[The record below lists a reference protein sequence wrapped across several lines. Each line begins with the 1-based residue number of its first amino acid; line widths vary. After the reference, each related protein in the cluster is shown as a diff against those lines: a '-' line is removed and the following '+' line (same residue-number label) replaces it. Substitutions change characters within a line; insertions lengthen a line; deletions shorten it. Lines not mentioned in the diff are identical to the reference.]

1 MFGLTIDK
9 LRYQTSIV
17 VHIEARDRVKRVASA
32 LMLAA
37 LLQFIGQET
46 VALLFLALVGAA
58 EVASFLM
65 YRQLPS
71 NFREI
76 PVALMSAIWLLNLA
90 STVVYVS
97 PALVLVSVPTTAM
110 LLAGYLWIFGVFVH
124 TTNNFATLPL
134 YNWTLMAPT
143 FLTAFGMF
151 WVAARMDYAPA
162 SASEWLIASG
172 FMVVYCFNTVETLH
186 KQKDTRRALNAARDE
201 ANSRLRALEH
211 ISRHDPLT
219 GLLNRNAFDEAL
231 EKMLSARSGRTEV
244 AVFFA
249 DLDGFKPINDTYSHD
264 AGDQVLRTIAQRLQA
279 KVGETGIAARLGGD
293 EFALAFSSIQSE
305 SAARRLA
312 EYISRDIQKPIIVED
327 KHLTVGASIGIGLTR
342 YAGNKVDT
350 LCKAADQAM
359 YRAKSLRDNAH
370 SVVLFRP
377 EDFEERASLEDRKVL
392 IAAMAA
398 REIKPYYQPKVCFQ
412 TGTTIGFEAL
422 ARWDHPMRG
431 LLTPDRF
438 LPQID
443 ELGLQ
448 GDFLQ
453 HMAQTVLQDLEDMVA
468 EGLFPGQVSINVPEV
483 ALATRSGREG
493 LDELLARHSG
503 VRHLITLEITEDVF
517 FARSSDA
524 IRSAINHFRAAGQRV
539 SLDDFGTGFASFQHL
554 RELEFD
560 ELKIDTSFVRDLGRD
575 PKAEVLVRGFLSM
588 ASGLRVTTIAEGVET
603 EAQMNHLWQLGCRY
617 GQGFLFGR
625 ARPLAETKVRLY
637 AERQPANAASDG
649 LTRPP
654 FMQTAVTSQL
664 PAGPIGRSAP

>member
-17 VHIEARDRVKRVASA
+17 VHIEARDRLKRIASA
-32 LMLAA
+32 LMLVA
-37 LLQFIGQET
+37 LLQFLGQIT
-46 VALLFLALVGAA
+46 FSHWFLGLVAAA
-58 EVASFLM
+58 ECASYLM
-65 YRQLPS
+65 YRKIPS
-71 NFREI
+71 NFRKI
-76 PVALMSAIWLLNLA
+76 PIPLMSAIWLLNLA

-97 PALVLVSVPTTAM
+97 PALVLASTPTTAM
-110 LLAGYLWIFGVFVH
+110 LLAGYLWIFGIFVH

-134 YNWTLMAPT
+134 YNWTLMVPT
-143 FLTAFGMF
+143 FLTSFAIF
-151 WVAARMDYAPA
+151 WLASQIDYGPA
-162 SASEWLIASG
+162 GREEWLITTA
-172 FMVVYCFNTVETLH
+172 FMVVYCFNTIETLH

-201 ANSRLRALEH
+201 ANTRLRALEH

-231 EKMLSARSGRTEV
+231 EEMLAARRGRTDV
-244 AVFFA
+244 AVFII

-264 AGDQVLRTIAQRLQA
+264 AGDQVLRTIAERLLALAGQ
-279 KVGETGIAARLGGD
+279 TGIIARLGGD
-293 EFALAFSSIQSE
+293 EFAMAFRSINSE
-305 SAARRLA
+305 PAARRLA
-312 EYISRDIQKPIIVED
+312 EYVSFEIQKPIIVDD
-327 KHLTVGASIGIGLTR
+327 KHLTVGASVGIGLTR
-342 YAGNKVDT
+342 HAGHRVDS

-370 SVVLFRP
+370 SAVLFRP
-377 EDFEERASLEDRKVL
+377 EDFQKRASLEDRKVL
-392 IAAMAA
+392 IASMAA
-398 REIKPYYQPKVCFQ
+398 REIKPYYQPKVCFE
-412 TGTTIGFEAL
+412 TGAIIGFEAL

-431 LLTPDRF
+431 LLTPDNF

-453 HMAQTVLQDLEDMVA
+453 HMARAVLNDLDDMVG
-468 EGLFPGQVSINVPEV
+468 EGLSPGQVSINVPEV

-493 LDELLARHSG
+493 LDSLLARHSR
-503 VRHLITLEITEDVF
+503 VRHLVTLEITEDVF
-517 FARSSDA
+517 FARSGDA
-524 IRSAINHFRAAGQRV
+524 IRAAISHFRAAGQRV

-588 ASGLRVTTIAEGVET
+588 ASGLGVTTIAEGVET
-603 EAQMNHLWQLGCRY
+603 EAQMNHLRQLGCRY

-625 ARPLAETKVRLY
+625 AQPLAETKLRLH
-637 AERQPANAASDG
+637 ADWRLIEPRTG
-649 LTRPP
+649 TLTWPP
-654 FMQTAVTSQL
+654 LTKV
-664 PAGPIGRSAP
+664 SAT